1 MATISLGF
9 NLSAS
14 AVGMSQG
21 INAGVVEL
29 QKLGYAAK
37 QTARDVSTLKTIEIS
52 RAFLSGVQ
60 AIANTFTAFTSG
72 ALNAIDNTRQLAESL
87 GVSYGELRNLQVAAD
102 LSGASSEQ
110 LAKAFTRAQVTITRA
125 SGGSREAVAALDKL
139 GLSVADLTKL
149 SSTQQFSAIATAI
162 NAIQSPA
169 ERAAASVAIF
179 GRAGAELL
187 PTFRELPENLRV
199 AQTFLGGF
207 RDGVNGIDPRK
218 IDAIGDS
225 FGLAG
230 QAIQELTGR
239 ILTQLQPALTQGAD
253 NFVRFVQSIDVP
265 AAARNLSAALGDVA
279 NILAAVARAAVPLAQ
294 NLLPA
299 IGGYL
304 AFINRQAIAAGIA
317 GLGRAFAAAAS
328 AALGY
333 ASAAGTA
340 AAATA
345 TLGASIRATLAS
357 TGIGALVVALGIG
370 AGAVLDW
377 ALSSKEAASQVVVA
391 VEQPKQQ
398 FEAVREQIQG
408 ATADAN
414 AFGQKVK
421 EALQVPQ
428 INAADFAQDS
438 LNQAQ
443 AAFKQLAEELGG
455 LGRVPQEIVT
465 EFAVLIDDAEKAN
478 REVQFQAL
486 ALSQVDDAAKRLAT
500 RLREL
505 VDARKRDA
513 DSIKAANEAA
523 KKAAQDARNRVSE
536 LANQS
541 LPASEQSRLQLMKDM
556 VAVATEQRAA
566 EEALQAAR
574 LKSDAASIAA
584 AEERLRLA
592 QAAGVE
598 ARNQDRRRQLE
609 ALGVDANILKPAKGI
624 ADQFLA
630 VREAFNQ
637 KLIDGREAREA
648 LRNLAAEGI
657 QIRGEIVRELNRP
670 SQRALE
676 VSDIRSSQ
684 GISQFLAAGRE
695 DPAVAQR
702 REQLAKLEEIRR
714 ALIAVGASPVDILG
728 SG

>member
-125 SGGSREAVAALDKL
+125 AGGSREAVAALDKL

-149 SSTQQFSAIATAI
+149 SSSQQFSAIATAI

-169 ERAAASVAIF
+169 ERATASVAIF

-187 PTFRELPENLRV
+187 PTFRELPETLRV

-225 FGLAG
+225 FGLAR

-265 AAARNLSAALGDVA
+265 VAARNLSAALGDLA
-279 NILAAVARAAVPLAQ
+279 NILAAVARAAVPLSQ
-294 NLLPA
+294 TLLPS

-357 TGIGALVVALGIG
+357 TGIGALVVALGLG

-377 ALSSKEAASQVVVA
+377 ALSSKEAANQVVVA

-443 AAFKQLAEELGG
+443 AAFRQLAEELGG

-523 KKAAQDARNRVSE
+523 KKAAQDARNRVLE

-556 VAVATEQRAA
+556 VAVTTEQRAA

-574 LKSDAASIAA
+574 RKGDAASIAA

-702 REQLAKLEEIRR
+702 REQLSKLEEIRR

-728 SG
+728 AG